1 MTTSLV
7 KVDDVAEVQK
17 LLESPLTSHE
27 SQELEACELQ
37 IEIAGKDRLEKAL
50 IIGEKLS
57 TIYNHALFRGDGGRT
72 WADWVEQRL
81 PQLLPHEAPK
91 LGAADHRRILWEA
104 RHLLSGQTSDR
115 EHLPVSNAQAEALQG
130 LIPRAYNLP
139 QGGWNPVVFD
149 DPECIEGLSAVWGLA
164 QRNAAQNQRK
174 NGPTA
179 NDVKEAREELRPQL
193 LEKGWIREAPKAF
206 QQSTADRMAAAAA
219 SRQTVTAETAEQR
232 AERQRVLD
240 EAMAQVKASAP
251 ERAQQA
257 KFNQVREELER
268 PERERQQDLEDKVRQ
283 YNSKLISC
291 YESIHDLLVFM
302 QTLDRVDG
310 TQYLQDMREID
321 VAGLITVRDDLP
333 RLKGFGEELVQ
344 IVQLANS
351 CNPPSGIDMTTV
363 NVEAGN

>member
-17 LLESPLTSHE
+17 LLESPLTSQE
-27 SQELEACELQ
+27 SQELKACELQ

-57 TIYNHALFRGDGGRT
+57 TIYNNALFRGDGGRT

-81 PQLLPHEAPK
+81 PEILP
-91 LGAADHRRILWEA
+91 EA
-104 RHLLSGQTSDR
+104 RKLDWADARRFLFEVRKCLDGEFHRDS
-115 EHLPVSNAQAEALQG
+115 LPVTTTAAEALCG
-130 LIPRAYNLP
+130 LIPRRFDKS
-139 QGGWNPVVFD
+139 QGGWNPS
-149 DPECIEGLSAVWGLA
+149 ELTERTEGIQSVWELA
-164 QRNAAQNQRK
+164 TKNAQQQQRK
-174 NGPTA
+174 NGPTIQ
-179 NDVKEAREELRPQL
+179 DVRSAREELRPKL

-219 SRQTVTAETAEQR
+219 SRQTVTAETAEQK

-257 KFNQVREELER
+257 KFNQVRDELER

-302 QTLDRVDG
+302 QSLDRVNG
-310 TQYLQDMREID
+310 TQYLQDMRQID

-333 RLKGFGEELVQ
+333 RLKGFGEELVK

-363 NVEAGN
+363 NV

>member
-1 MTTSLV
+1 MTASLA
-7 KVDDVAEVQK
+7 KIDNVAEVQK
-17 LLESPLTSHE
+17 LLDSPLTPQE
-27 SQELEACELQ
+27 IQELEACELQ
-37 IEIAGKDRLEKAL
+37 IELAGKDRLEKAL

-57 TIYNHALFRGDGGRT
+57 TIYNNALFRGDGGRT
-72 WADWVEQRL
+72 WVDWIEQRL
-81 PQLLPHEAPK
+81 PKLLPEAGGASWADRRRWLHEVRTC
-91 LGAADHRRILWEA
+91 LSSSGAGGGVPTTAD
-104 RHLLSGQTSDR
+104 QT
-115 EHLPVSNAQAEALQG
+115 EALCA
-130 LIPRAYNLP
+130 LIPRRYDKST
-139 QGGWNPVVFD
+139 GWNPSELD
-149 DPECIEGLSAVWGLA
+149 QPIEGLKAVWELATKNA
-164 QRNAAQNQRK
+164 QRQQRK
-174 NGPTA
+174 NGPTQK
-179 NDVKEAREELRPQL
+179 DVADAREELRPQL

-219 SRQTVTAETAEQR
+219 SRQTVTAETAEQT

-257 KFNQVREELER
+257 KFNQVRDELER

-351 CNPPSGIDMTTV
+351 CNSPSGIDMTTV
-363 NVEAGN
+363 DV

>member
-1 MTTSLV
+1 MTASLA
-7 KVDDVAEVQK
+7 KIDDVAEVQT
-17 LLESPLTSHE
+17 LLESPLTPQE

-37 IEIAGKDRLEKAL
+37 IELAGKDRLEKAL

-57 TIYNHALFRGDGGRT
+57 TIYNNALFRGDGGRS

-81 PQLLPHEAPK
+81 PEILPEAGKSVDWADDRRSFFEVRALLTRLQPGETLPASP
-91 LGAADHRRILWEA
+91 
-104 RHLLSGQTSDR
+104 TS
-115 EHLPVSNAQAEALQG
+115 ALALKA
-130 LIPRAYNLP
+130 LIPRRYEAKK
-139 QGGWNPVVFD
+139 QGWNPAELNQ
-149 DPECIEGLSAVWGLA
+149 PAEGLKAVWQLA
-164 QRNAAQNQRK
+164 QRNAVQQQRK
-174 NGPTA
+174 NGPTKQ
-179 NDVKEAREELRPQL
+179 DVAAAREELRPQL

-206 QQSTADRMAAAAA
+206 QQSTADRMAAAA
-219 SRQTVTAETAEQR
+219 SRQTVTAETAEQK

-257 KFNQVREELER
+257 KFNQVRDELER

-363 NVEAGN
+363 DV

>member
-1 MTTSLV
+1 MTASLA

-17 LLESPLTSHE
+17 LLDSPLTSQE

-37 IEIAGKDRLEKAL
+37 VKLAGKTL
-50 IIGEKLS
+50 IEQNMILGEMFNK
-57 TIYNHALFRGDGGRT
+57 IHDNALFRGEKGGGS
-72 WADWVEQRL
+72 WEDWINSRL
-81 PQLLPHEAPK
+81 PDLLPEAGSKEWVNNRRWFYEVRTLLHQSGVTPVEMPNTLYQTTALK
-91 LGAADHRRILWEA
+91 ALIPRRYEEIQAGWNPSDFSKIHALGSVWELACRNGVNQKRRNGPTREDVSAARDELRPA
-104 RHLLSGQTSDR
+104 LL
-115 EHLPVSNAQAEALQG
+115 EQG
-130 LIPRAYNLP
+130 LI
-139 QGGWNPVVFD
+139 
-149 DPECIEGLSAVWGLA
+149 
-164 QRNAAQNQRK
+164 
-174 NGPTA
+174 
-179 NDVKEAREELRPQL
+179 REM
-193 LEKGWIREAPKAF
+193 PKQF
-206 QQSTADRMAAAAA
+206 QQSAADRMAAAAA
-219 SRQTVTAETAEQR
+219 SRQTVTAETAEQK

-257 KFNQVREELER
+257 KFNEVREKLER
-268 PERERQQDLEDKVRQ
+268 PVREHRQNLEDKVRQ

-302 QTLDRVDG
+302 QTLDRVEG

-333 RLKGFGEELVQ
+333 RLKGLGEELVQ

-363 NVEAGN
+363 DV